1 MNRSLFLLLAVVV
14 VDQLDSGMATPIYP
28 MLFTDPDSPELLV
41 SAQNAEESGAWF
53 IALLALAYAVPAFL
67 CQPIIGQLSDRFGRK
82 PLLLLSFASSTLA
95 YGIVAAA
102 IHFESFGGVLLGRAV
117 DGFAAGNIL
126 VAAGVIAD
134 RSDGEERTAKFG
146 WFTAALSLGFVI
158 GPLFGGYL
166 SDAEAADWRGPA
178 TAFAVSGTLNLG
190 AMAVFWLGFRESLAE
205 EDRED
210 DDFAWGQSFRN
221 AKAAL
226 FDRGRRSLYLLLGCF
241 IVAYMSFLLFAGVLL
256 EERFEMGPVELG
268 WFFSTLGLGLAAV
281 QVFLVDPVE
290 KRLGAR
296 KALCA
301 VFFLM
306 GSAIAL
312 VGAAWA
318 PWVAYAAVVPFA
330 LGTGMIEPVL
340 QSLISRSASEKEQG
354 RVQGVRGSVDS
365 LARVLPPIAAG
376 PVAALG
382 ATSWALYASALAAA
396 LGGIGAA
403 WLVAHKPSDAF
414 ARSEGE
420 DGGDDEGG
428 DEEGGGELTGSGG
441 RAEEPEE
448 SVAYT

>member
-1 MNRSLFLLLAVVV
+1 MSRSLLLLLVVV
-14 VDQLDSGMATPIYP
+14 VIDQLDSGMATPIYP

-41 SAQNAEESGAWF
+41 SPRSAERSGAWF

-82 PLLLLSFASSTLA
+82 PLLLMSFASSTLSYA
-95 YGIVAAA
+95 VVAAA
-102 IHFESFGGVLLGRAV
+102 IHLDSFGGVLLGRV
-117 DGFAAGNIL
+117 IDGFAAGNIL

-134 RSDGEERTAKFG
+134 RSDGAERTRRFG

-166 SDAEAADWRGPA
+166 SDTEAADWRGPG
-178 TAFAVSGTLNLG
+178 TAFAVSGVLNLV

-205 EDRED
+205 EDREE

-226 FDRGRRSLYLLLGCF
+226 FDEGRRSLYLLLACF

-256 EERFEMGPVELG
+256 EERFGMGPVELG
-268 WFFSTLGLGLAAV
+268 WFFSALGLGLAAV
-281 QVFLVDPVE
+281 QIFLVDPVE

-296 KALCA
+296 RALCA

-306 GSAIAL
+306 AGAVAL
-312 VGAAWA
+312 VGSAWS
-318 PWVAYAAVVPFA
+318 PWVAYAAIVPFA

-340 QSLISRSASEKEQG
+340 QSLISRSASEREQG

-365 LARVLPPIAAG
+365 LARVLPPLAAG

-382 ATSWALYASALAAA
+382 ATGWALYAAALAAA
-396 LGGIGAA
+396 LGGVGSA
-403 WLVAHKPSDAF
+403 WLVAHKPSAAF

-420 DGGDDEGG
+420 EGDAGDGDHRRDD
-428 DEEGGGELTGSGG
+428 DLTGTGG